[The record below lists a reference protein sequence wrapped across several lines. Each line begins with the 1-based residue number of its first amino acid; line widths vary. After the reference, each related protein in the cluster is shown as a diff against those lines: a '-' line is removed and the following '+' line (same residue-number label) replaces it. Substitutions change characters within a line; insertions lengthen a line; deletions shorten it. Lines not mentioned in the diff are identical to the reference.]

1 MSNSTSANPI
11 LAPYEIR
18 ERLAEMG
25 KKLAFLRDSL

>member
-1 MSNSTSANPI
+1 MSSTTTL

-18 ERLAEMG
+18 ERLAEMS